1 MIKTGGVK
9 PKYKGKK
16 KDKQDPSNYRGI
28 ALSNSLAKN
37 FESILDSRLAT
48 FTRENNTCTQ
58 AQYGGKKDHGT
69 IDACTP

>member
-28 ALSNSLAKN
+28 ALSNSLAKK
-37 FESILDSRLAT
+37 L
-48 FTRENNTCTQ
+48 
-58 AQYGGKKDHGT
+58 
-69 IDACTP
+69 